1 MIIDTHCHLNDE
13 ELYKDYKNV
22 VKRAKEAGITTL
34 FVVGWDYESS
44 KQAIEIAESDENI
57 FAIVGYH
64 PCNIEGVSDE
74 EFNKTMSLLDHPKV
88 VALGEI
94 GLDYYW
100 VKEAEKRE
108 YQKRFFIRQINEA
121 NKHNLPISIHCR
133 DAIDDCLRVLKENHV
148 NKGGVMHCYSGGSE
162 YMNEFL
168 KVGMYISLGGPV
180 TFKNA
185 KAPKE
190 VAIKVPFDKLLVET
204 DSPYLAPHP
213 LRGSVNEPANT
224 LLVVQEIARL
234 RNVSEEE
241 VADQTTKN
249 AKRLFNI

>member
-13 ELYKDYKNV
+13 ELYNDYENV

-44 KQAIEIAESDENI
+44 KLAIEIAETHKNI
-57 FAIVGYH
+57 YAIVGYQ

-74 EFNKTMSLLDHPKV
+74 EFNKTMSLLEHPKV
-88 VALGEI
+88 IAVGEI

-100 VKEAEKRE
+100 VKEPEKRE
-108 YQKRFFIRQINEA
+108 RQKQFFIRQINEA
-121 NKHNLPISIHCR
+121 NKRGLPISIHCR
-133 DAIDDCLRVLKENHV
+133 DAIDDCLKILKENHV
-148 NKGGVMHCYSGGSE
+148 DKGGVMHCYSGGPQ
-162 YMNEFL
+162 YMTEFL

-190 VAIKVPFDKLLVET
+190 VAMRIPLDRLLVET

-224 LLVVQEIARL
+224 LLVVEEIARL
-234 RNVSEEE
+234 REMSVEE
-241 VADQTTKN
+241 VAKQTSEN

>member
-13 ELYKDYKNV
+13 ELYQDYKNV

-44 KQAIEIAESDENI
+44 KLAIEIAESQENI
-57 FAIVGYH
+57 FAIVGYQ

-74 EFNKTMSLLDHPKV
+74 EFNKTMSLLNHPKV
-88 VALGEI
+88 IAVGEI

-100 VKEAEKRE
+100 VKEPKKRE
-108 YQKRFFIRQINEA
+108 LQKQFFIRQIDEA

-133 DAIDDCLRVLKENHV
+133 DAIDDCLKILKEHHV
-148 NKGGVMHCYSGGSE
+148 NKGGVMHCYSGGFE

-190 VAIKVPFDKLLVET
+190 VAVKVPLDKLLVET

-234 RNVSEEE
+234 RELDVEE
-241 VADQTTKN
+241 VAKQTTEN
-249 AKRLFNI
+249 AKKLFNI

>member
-13 ELYKDYKNV
+13 ELYNDYENV

-44 KQAIEIAESDENI
+44 KLAIEIAETRENI
-57 FAIVGYH
+57 YAIVGYQ

-88 VALGEI
+88 IAVGEI

-100 VKEAEKRE
+100 VKEIEKRE
-108 YQKRFFIRQINEA
+108 LQKQFFIRQIEEA

-133 DAIDDCLRVLKENHV
+133 DAIDDCLRILKDNRV
-148 NKGGVMHCYSGGSE
+148 NKGGVMHCYSGGPE
-162 YMNEFL
+162 YMNEFI

-234 RNVSEEE
+234 RELSEEE
-241 VADQTTKN
+241 VAKQTSEN